1 MKRIVSPLAL
11 IAVLFVVSACKKKE
25 AAKVE
30 DDYVFKIGFTM
41 SLCNALVH
49 RLANGLPVQLPLA
62 MHTDCIKVLVRGD
75 SSINTTADLKGKT
88 IGGASPSVSALLF
101 TRRYLAAQGFTVDG
115 ESADVEY
122 IYQSAG
128 ELPLLLERGGVD
140 AIALTDPSAQIAQD
154 SRGFR
159 TVIDNAVDEGYRD
172 EFCCAVPVRTET
184 IKDHPEATAKFLR
197 ALQKAAKFVQENPDE
212 AAQILADTKRV
223 AGDPLVNARIF
234 KTFSYRASVSQVR
247 PALDRNARDMQA
259 LGILKA
265 DVDVDALV
273 KDVYVEIPG
282 VPDSL
287 F

>member
-115 ESADVEY
+115 ENADVEY
-122 IYQSAG
+122 LYQSAG
-128 ELPLLLERGGVD
+128 ELPLLLGGVSVD
-140 AIALTDPSAQIAQD
+140 AIAITDPSGQIARD
-154 SRGFR
+154 TRGFR
-159 TVIDNAVDEGYRD
+159 SVIDNGTDEGYKN
-172 EFCCAVPVRTET
+172 EFCCVVPVRTAT
-184 IKDHPEATAKFLR
+184 IKEHPQATAKFLR
-197 ALQKAAKFVQENPDE
+197 ALQKGAKFVQENPDE
-212 AAQILADTKRV
+212 AAQILALHQRI
-223 AGDPLVNARIF
+223 AGDPAGERQKCSKPLAAAHR
-234 KTFSYRASVSQVR
+234 
-247 PALDRNARDMQA
+247 
-259 LGILKA
+259 
-265 DVDVDALV
+265 
-273 KDVYVEIPG
+273 
-282 VPDSL
+282 
-287 F
+287 